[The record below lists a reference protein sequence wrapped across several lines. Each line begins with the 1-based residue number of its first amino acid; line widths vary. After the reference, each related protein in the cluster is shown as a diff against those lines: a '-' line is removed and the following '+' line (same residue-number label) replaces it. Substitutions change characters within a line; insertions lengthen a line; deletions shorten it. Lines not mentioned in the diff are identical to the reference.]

1 MKKIKSFSQFLNES
15 EKTNE
20 GILDV
25 FKKRKTANKKNKY
38 NPNNMGYDHPDF
50 AKEFPGFSKD
60 PEKEISDIFKEM
72 DVTEKKMMPLLSEL
86 IFNSKDVREI
96 MTQQDMVKG
105 DNGNKFYIDQ
115 LDKFIQQLEE
125 VELKVKKG
133 IW

>member
-1 MKKIKSFSQFLNES
+1 MKNIKTFEEFVNES

-25 FKKRKTANKKNKY
+25 FKKRNKKNKY
-38 NPNNMGYDHPDF
+38 NPNNMGYDHPNFD
-50 AKEFPGFSKD
+50 KEFPGFSKD
-60 PEKEISDIFKEM
+60 PEKDLSDLFKEM
-72 DVTEKKMMPLLSEL
+72 DVTEKKMIPLLSDLIYGCKDAREL
-86 IFNSKDVREI
+86 

-115 LDKFIQQLEE
+115 FDKFIQQLEE